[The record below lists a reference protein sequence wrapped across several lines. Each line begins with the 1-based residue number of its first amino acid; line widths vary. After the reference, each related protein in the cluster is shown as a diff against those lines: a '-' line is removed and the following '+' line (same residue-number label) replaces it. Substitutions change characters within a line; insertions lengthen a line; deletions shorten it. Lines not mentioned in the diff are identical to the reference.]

1 MKFLKQPITLLGVAL
16 APILLSVAPVMSQET
31 LKPISPRFT
40 PDPQVYYGK
49 GGGDVPLQVIA
60 TSKANGS
67 CQGLADQS
75 PNHTLTILKNFG
87 FLSLSVSGDRNLS
100 LLVKGPDGIYCRSGK
115 SPELSGAWVSGQY
128 EIWVGTANGDRANY
142 QLSISFGHYSCRR
155 FNVRQ
160 QRKAPP
166 YTGCHDLEI
175 FQ

>member
-16 APILLSVAPVMSQET
+16 VPILLSVAPAMSQET
-31 LKPISPRFT
+31 LKPLSPRFT

-49 GGGDVPLQVIA
+49 AGGDVPLQAIA

-67 CQGLADQS
+67 CQGLADQA

-128 EIWVGTANGDRANY
+128 EIWIGTANGDRVNY
-142 QLSISFGHYSCRR
+142 QLSVSETS
-155 FNVRQ
+155 
-160 QRKAPP
+160 P
-166 YTGCHDLEI
+166 
-175 FQ
+175 